1 MFQQVKF
8 KNTLKT
14 LFSPFKK
21 SIPWYLAY
29 FLVVVYFSTILNAKL
44 VTHFYDLALE
54 SKASSFL
61 FLLTPPLVVIAFLS
75 IVFLMFSFKYV
86 FKTVF
91 AFLLPTGAAVA
102 YYAYK
107 YGVIFDYDMMINLL
121 QTNVSEAKSYYSW
134 VAVFVVL
141 FLGVVPAIVL
151 LKCKL
156 VWPKTYLG
164 GLGSRVL
171 ILVVAISTIGLISLP
186 YYQNYAS
193 IARNNNIL
201 RKEISL

>member
-61 FLLTPPLVVIAFLS
+61 FLLTPPLVVISFL
-75 IVFLMFSFKYV
+75 
-86 FKTVF
+86 
-91 AFLLPTGAAVA
+91 
-102 YYAYK
+102 
-107 YGVIFDYDMMINLL
+107 N
-121 QTNVSEAKSYYSW
+121 
-134 VAVFVVL
+134 
-141 FLGVVPAIVL
+141 
-151 LKCKL
+151 
-156 VWPKTYLG
+156 TYLK
-164 GLGSRVL
+164 L
-171 ILVVAISTIGLISLP
+171 
-186 YYQNYAS
+186 
-193 IARNNNIL
+193 NIKNTML
-201 RKEISL
+201 KKEITTKGGVNRKKIT